1 MNAPATFHGPK
12 IHADLTQGSDEWL
25 AARRGILTASEMPR
39 IITPTLKVASNDKS
53 RAHELEIAAQRI
65 SGYVEPS
72 YISDDMLRGQE
83 DEFYAR
89 QLYAEH
95 YAPVEQAG
103 FITNDRFGFILGYSP
118 DGLVGDDG
126 LIEIKSRRQRFQ
138 IETIAADEVPSEY
151 MIQIQTELLVSER
164 QWVDFIS
171 YSGGLPMFVKRV
183 EPIPEF
189 QEAIIAAAC
198 AFEAKVAEK
207 MLEYRATLAAM
218 KLIPTERRI
227 EAEMYV

>member
-1 MNAPATFHGPK
+1 MT
-12 IHADLTQGSDEWL
+12 ITYHAEVDQGSDEWL
-25 AARRGILTASEMPR
+25 AMRRGILTASEMSR
-39 IITPTLKVASNDKS
+39 IITPTLKVAANDKS

-65 SGYVEPS
+65 SGYVEPN
-72 YISDDMLRGQE
+72 YVSDEMLRGIE

-95 YAPVEQAG
+95 YAPVEQTG
-103 FITNDRFGFILGYSP
+103 FITNDKLGFLIGYSP

-138 IETIAADEVPSEY
+138 VETIASDEVPTEY
-151 MIQIQTELLVSER
+151 MIQLQTGLLVTER
-164 QWVDFIS
+164 QWIDFIS

-198 AFEAKVAEK
+198 AFEVRVEEK
-207 MLEYRATLAAM
+207 MLEYRATVAAM

-227 EAEMYV
+227 EQEMFI